1 MRYLLISIT
10 SLAFAILLN
19 SCTEDFEDAK
29 YRCKINGKDFIPQKD
44 LIDFSYTEGQGNDQI
59 RIRGTALS
67 AGVIGNDP
75 YGEFEI
81 EFSFDETN
89 PGTVELGYDV
99 VYYGNNEWD
108 KTFRSSADDPGSLTI
123 TSLDLTDKRITAN
136 FELTLYADGGE
147 TLSVTE
153 GFFDQSW

>member
-1 MRYLLISIT
+1 MKRLYTI
-10 SLAFAILLN
+10 AILAIAVFAAG
-19 SCTEDFEDAK
+19 CTEDFEYAK
-29 YRCKINGKDFIPQKD
+29 FRCKINGEDFIPQKD
-44 LIDFSYTEGQGNDQI
+44 LIDFSYTENQGDDRI
-59 RIRGTALS
+59 RIRGTAVGTGILS
-67 AGVIGNDP
+67 DKP

-108 KTFRSSADDPGSLTI
+108 KTFRSSADDPGTLTI
-123 TSLDLTDKRITAN
+123 TSLDLNAKRVTAN

-147 TLSVTE
+147 TLTVTE
-153 GFFDQSW
+153 GFFDQDW